1 MRVSM
6 SLPETL
12 LEDFDN
18 VLADRA
24 YTSRSKGIRD
34 ALNDYILRYKWMNEI
49 EGNRVG
55 VISIIYDYNYKGLM
69 KKIADSKH
77 EFKDQVDAS
86 MYIYLTDIYCLEIVA
101 VKGDISKIKEL
112 IEKIMRLKGVENV
125 KLISTPNIDSLI
137 Y

>member
-77 EFKDQVDAS
+77 EFKDYVDAS

>member
-6 SLPETL
+6 SLPEAL

-77 EFKDQVDAS
+77 EFKIMS
-86 MYIYLTDIYCLEIVA
+86 MHQCIFISQIFIV
-101 VKGDISKIKEL
+101 
-112 IEKIMRLKGVENV
+112 
-125 KLISTPNIDSLI
+125 
-137 Y
+137 

>member
-6 SLPETL
+6 SLPEAL

-77 EFKDQVDAS
+77 EFKDYVDAS

-112 IEKIMRLKGVENV
+112 IEKIMRLKGVKNV

>member
-6 SLPETL
+6 SLPEAL

-34 ALNDYILRYKWMNEI
+34 ALNDYILRQKWMNEI

-77 EFKDQVDAS
+77 EFKDYVDAS

>member
-6 SLPETL
+6 SLPEAL

-77 EFKDQVDAS
+77 EFKDYVDAS

-112 IEKIMRLKGVENV
+112 IEKIMRLNGVKNV

>member
-6 SLPETL
+6 SLPEAL

-77 EFKDQVDAS
+77 EFKDYVDAS

>member
-6 SLPETL
+6 SLPEAL

-77 EFKDQVDAS
+77 EFKDYVDAS

-112 IEKIMRLKGVENV
+112 IEKIMRLKGVGNV